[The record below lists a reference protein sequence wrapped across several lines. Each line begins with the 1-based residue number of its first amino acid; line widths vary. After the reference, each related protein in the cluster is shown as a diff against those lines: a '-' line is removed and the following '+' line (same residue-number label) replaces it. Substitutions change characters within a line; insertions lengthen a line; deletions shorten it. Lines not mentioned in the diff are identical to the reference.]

1 MSFIVCNSDSAAIAS
16 RYSEAV
22 ATAEKLA
29 NESGL
34 PTKIFRLPQLAE
46 KTIRPSIAPKVQE
59 LEEKPKIKRNKSKK

>member
-34 PTKIFRLPQLAE
+34 PTKIFRLPSLAE
-46 KTIRPSIAPKVQE
+46 KIVRPQIVTKAPQE
-59 LEEKPKIKRNKSKK
+59 PEKPKVKKGRKK